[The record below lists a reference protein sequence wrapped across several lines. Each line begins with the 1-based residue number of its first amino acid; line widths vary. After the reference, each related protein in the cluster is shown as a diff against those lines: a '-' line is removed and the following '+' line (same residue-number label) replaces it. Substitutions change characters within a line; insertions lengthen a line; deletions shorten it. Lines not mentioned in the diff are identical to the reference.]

1 MKQKKFLFIGSFML
15 MVAAAG
21 AYHAYTSNSAVK
33 DGDLLMANVEALA
46 NRAESSGGNT
56 VDCYSSSKADKGST
70 YYDCGDCTKQFNSE
84 GKGDSRTCVTK

>member
-1 MKQKKFLFIGSFML
+1 MKQKFLFIGSFML

-56 VDCYSSSKADKGST
+56 VDCYSSVRLTKVRLITIVEIVQNNSIQKARGI
-70 YYDCGDCTKQFNSE
+70 QE
-84 GKGDSRTCVTK
+84 LV